1 MLAKIVIILS
11 LKILMFLSKQIYQ
24 PIEGS
29 NYGILCT
36 KKFHLSLVFIIFII
50 ISCLRSIHVSI
61 YIWCCYLFLPRW
73 QFHVS
78 KPTFTWFHGF
88 KMEREG
94 REYPPLSSL
103 REAHQ
108 FFSNIKISTE
118 VILEI
123 IIVCGICKT
132 HFHIDIEIHNTY
144 R

>member
-61 YIWCCYLFLPRW
+61 FIWCIWCCYLFLPRW
-73 QFHVS
+73 Q
-78 KPTFTWFHGF
+78 FHGF

>member
-1 MLAKIVIILS
+1 
-11 LKILMFLSKQIYQ
+11 MFLSKQIYQ

-61 YIWCCYLFLPRW
+61 YFGVVIFIFFCRTGTCARPGGCKEALRW
-73 QFHVS
+73 RFMVS
-78 KPTFTWFHGF
+78 RW
-88 KMEREG
+88 RG
-94 REYPPLSSL
+94 REEKNPPLSSL
-103 REAHQ
+103 SKAHQ

-118 VILEI
+118 VILEM
-123 IIVCGICKT
+123 IIVCGKHTSTLTLKSTI
-132 HFHIDIEIHNTY
+132 HIDKL

>member
-1 MLAKIVIILS
+1 MFRYIFGVVIY
-11 LKILMFLSKQIYQ
+11 FCRA
-24 PIEGS
+24 GS
-29 NYGILCT
+29 FMHG
-36 KKFHLSLVFIIFII
+36 
-50 ISCLRSIHVSI
+50 
-61 YIWCCYLFLPRW
+61 
-73 QFHVS
+73 
-78 KPTFTWFHGF
+78 FHGF

>member
-73 QFHVS
+73 QFH
-78 KPTFTWFHGF
+78 GF

-118 VILEI
+118 VILEM
-123 IIVCGICKT
+123 IIVCGKHTSTLTLKSTI
-132 HFHIDIEIHNTY
+132 HIDKL